1 MNAQNGRITKRE
13 SATWKTRMLALG
25 LIAGV
30 LILAWTIWDPSASQP
45 ELEAQRDAIIHPSF
59 NSSAEARSDPAGN
72 SGSVPQPLPGPTSA
86 AVSSAKPELTRA
98 SVAQHQPSSPE
109 IDLGAQ
115 ARLALQSGT
124 AEEAEKAAFSIT
136 YCESID
142 TQLHN
147 LDSAPLKDS
156 SVKHSVMNLVMGD
169 QRRCQ
174 ALDAA
179 AKALYEPLML
189 KAVEGGSRSAARS
202 ISTRSELLAKLTPE
216 QRLRVAQTVKEEAA
230 RGDWIS
236 IFILSNASA
245 RLGTSLQDD
254 YAYSIALQ
262 SIRQVEGKNMS
273 YFKLQSREQIELW
286 DAQLEFKAQQ
296 LSPAEVEQSRQQAE
310 AVLRSY
316 REARLK
322 NQNHNP
328 QQP

>member
-1 MNAQNGRITKRE
+1 MNKRQRSIGRTHGLKLRL
-13 SATWKTRMLALG
+13 STLAVG
-25 LIAGV
+25 GIA
-30 LILAWTIWDPSASQP
+30 LTLAWTLGGTSATQSSPAGHQEPPNASEPSSATSASLILVAGGASSMA
-45 ELEAQRDAIIHPSF
+45 EL
-59 NSSAEARSDPAGN
+59 
-72 SGSVPQPLPGPTSA
+72 LPGPGPAGSA
-86 AVSSAKPELTRA
+86 STIP
-98 SVAQHQPSSPE
+98 VAQQQRHPSSPE
-109 IDLGAQ
+109 VDLGTQ

-124 AEEAEKAAFSIT
+124 ADEAEKAAFAVT
-136 YCESID
+136 FCESID
-142 TQLHN
+142 SQLHN

-156 SVKHSVMNLVMGD
+156 SVKRSVMNLLMGE

-322 NQNHNP
+322 NQNHDP
-328 QQP
+328 KQP